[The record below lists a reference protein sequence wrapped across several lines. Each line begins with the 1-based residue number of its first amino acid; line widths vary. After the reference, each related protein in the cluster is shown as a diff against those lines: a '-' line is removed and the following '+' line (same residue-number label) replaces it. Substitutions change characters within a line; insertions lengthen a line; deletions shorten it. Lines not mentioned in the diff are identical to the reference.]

1 MSSALKNA
9 LQLTTMKKTFLFA
22 IDFKSEEIL
31 VSESEKGINKV
42 NFIERIE
49 RNTNEL
55 LFDAVVV
62 LTRIANSTDVDLAI
76 FKAMDKVCQMVYT
89 KHIENK

>member
-1 MSSALKNA
+1 
-9 LQLTTMKKTFLFA
+9 MKKTFLFA

-31 VSESEKGINKV
+31 VSESEKGSNKV